1 MNVLDTLGKLWQ
13 QGHGMFGWCTECG
26 SPSRYWADVKA
37 RRALQPAMF
46 DIDLAALIHERG
58 KECVVVGLDPIP
70 CPRCGS
76 AKTETRVTTPA
87 KPMYLQ

>member
-1 MNVLDTLGKLWQ
+1 
-13 QGHGMFGWCTECG
+13 
-26 SPSRYWADVKA
+26 
-37 RRALQPAMF
+37 MF